1 MREATAEALL
11 ILAVACQIFTFA
23 LCLSM
28 PDKDPARL
36 ARAVPEPPS
45 TARSAVLTDR

>member
-23 LCLSM
+23 LCVSM
-28 PDKDPARL
+28 ADEERARL
-36 ARAVPEPPS
+36 ASAVPEPQSAAP
-45 TARSAVLTDR
+45 SAVLTAW